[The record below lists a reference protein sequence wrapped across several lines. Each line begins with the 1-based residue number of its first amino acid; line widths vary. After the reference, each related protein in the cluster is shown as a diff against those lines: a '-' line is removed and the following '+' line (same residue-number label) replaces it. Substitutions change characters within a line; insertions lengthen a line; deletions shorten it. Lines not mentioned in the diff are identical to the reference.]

1 MLTTFTAA
9 LSPMLVLFTC
19 IIVGFVLAKLKLI
32 PEESAMVLSKLEYY
46 VFGPALTFNTLADN
60 CSLKSISKE
69 YVLIIYCSIALLI
82 SIGLAYLL
90 SRFFS
95 KDSYMKN
102 IYTYSLTFGNYGY
115 MGQPIILA
123 LFGDRMLYKFLIFC
137 LPLYVA
143 VYTWGIAILIPSKT
157 RSSRFKFLKDVL
169 KFPFISM
176 FVGIIFG
183 LLDIKKFFPE
193 FLSTTIGNLGGCM
206 GPVAMVLLGLVIG
219 KYDLIK
225 QITNIRVYIV
235 TILRLFVIPAV
246 LLLIL
251 WLLKADNTALIT
263 CLFAFGTPMGL
274 NTIIYPSAIG
284 ADASVGASMA
294 TISHTFSII
303 SLPIMYLL
311 FTIIFT

>member
-1 MLTTFTAA
+1 
-9 LSPMLVLFTC
+9 
-19 IIVGFVLAKLKLI
+19 
-32 PEESAMVLSKLEYY
+32 
-46 VFGPALTFNTLADN
+46 
-60 CSLKSISKE
+60 
-69 YVLIIYCSIALLI
+69 
-82 SIGLAYLL
+82 
-90 SRFFS
+90 
-95 KDSYMKN
+95 MKN

-169 KFPFISM
+169 KFPFVSM

-183 LLDIKKFFPE
+183 LL
-193 FLSTTIGNLGGCM
+193 LSTTIGNLGGCM

-294 TISHTFSII
+294 TISHTFSIV